1 MGFNSQT
8 ARDAGKKSRR
18 GKGKYSG
25 ELREKL
31 QNLFGELLKT
41 IDPKTLNNT
50 ERIALLRILA
60 VHSLPKLKDNI
71 EQENLV
77 IEILDG
83 KTRSST
89 KHIQK
94 GFND

>member
-31 QNLFGELLKT
+31 QKLFGELLKT
-41 IDPKTLNNT
+41 IDPKTLNNN
-50 ERIALLRILA
+50 A
-60 VHSLPKLKDNI
+60 
-71 EQENLV
+71 
-77 IEILDG
+77 
-83 KTRSST
+83 
-89 KHIQK
+89 
-94 GFND
+94 